1 MDLAP
6 ISSVELLLDAG
17 AEAAVRAEWDALA
30 AAGVSSMAPHASPS
44 NRPHVTLLAR
54 RGSVPDALELPD
66 DALPLPL
73 VLGAPLLFGDGDRR
87 VLARSVVPSAAL
99 LALQE
104 HVRLAA
110 GVGDD
115 VEHMAPGTW
124 TPHVTLARRLRLDDL
139 ERALPLVGGGLACEG
154 VALRRWD
161 AGTRTVTALTEP
173 PDPRS
178 VQLWT
183 TRPG

>member
-6 ISSVELLLDAG
+6 ITSIELLLDAD

-30 AAGVSSMAPHASPS
+30 AAGLSSLAPHTAPS

-54 RGSVPDALELPD
+54 RGGVPHPLPVPD
-66 DALPLPL
+66 DALPVPL

-87 VLARSVVPSAAL
+87 ILVRSVVPSKAL
-99 LALQE
+99 LAL
-104 HVRLAA
+104 HAAVRDAA

-115 VEHMAPGTW
+115 VEHMAPGAW
-124 TPHVTLARRLRLDDL
+124 TPHVTLARRLRLADL
-139 ERALPLVGGGLACEG
+139 ERALPLVGGALPCEG

-161 AGTRTVTALTEP
+161 AGTRTVTPL
-173 PDPRS
+173 
-178 VQLWT
+178 
-183 TRPG
+183 